1 MITGVYSFILTDDY
15 KQLLQNASDSENGQ
29 TFVILTSMTGC
40 MGVFIT
46 LSVLCVVNIGG
57 PIAVN
62 VSGIIK
68 DVFLTYVGFIFF
80 DDQEF
85 NSFVAL
91 GLALSFVGAINWVY
105 FKFMEDASKTDDKV
119 EGSKK
124 EQ

>member
-1 MITGVYSFILTDDY
+1 
-15 KQLLQNASDSENGQ
+15 
-29 TFVILTSMTGC
+29 
-40 MGVFIT
+40 MGVVIT
-46 LSVLCVVNIGG
+46 LSVLCVVNVGG

-85 NSFVAL
+85 NSYVAF

-105 FKFMEDASKTDDKV
+105 FKFKEDMDKN
-119 EGSKK
+119 SKK
-124 EQ
+124 KE